1 MLFLCETLSL
11 GVLVAENI
19 LRHKVTKT
27 LRLTKNQIADVFG
40 KAL

>member
-19 LRHKVTKT
+19 LRHKVTKIDKEPN
-27 LRLTKNQIADVFG
+27 R
-40 KAL
+40 